1 MMRIRGFT
9 RSSLQLNACFD
20 GFAYIMP
27 RFDAPSCR
35 FVVLVSGHGSNL
47 RALHQAMVHASEPVP
62 EPFDHSLVD
71 ATSGQVPKVI
81 KDLVDNSVVGSNA
94 GLTTDL
100 KANSN
105 KGSVVGVISN
115 RPLAQ
120 ALVWAHEQGIPTEV
134 IDHHLY
140 ESREAFDVALSQA
153 IDTFKPD
160 FILLA
165 GFMRILTPKFVNTY
179 LGRLINIHPSL
190 LPALPGLHTHARAL
204 EAGLLQHGCTVHFV
218 TPELDHG
225 PTIAQGVLNIGPQDT
240 VESLA
245 QRVQKIEHVVYPT
258 VARWLADGLVSLT
271 SDQTVHIKN
280 VTQRLF
286 LESSP

>member
-1 MMRIRGFT
+1 MMRIRVFT
-9 RSSLQLNACFD
+9 RSSLQLNACFV

-27 RFDAPSCR
+27 RFNAPSCR
-35 FVVLVSGHGSNL
+35 FIVLVSGQGSNL
-47 RALHQAMVHASEPVP
+47 RALHQAMVQVP
-62 EPFDHSLVD
+62 EPELLDQSPCD
-71 ATSGQVPKVI
+71 AASGQVTDALKDSVN
-81 KDLVDNSVVGSNA
+81 DLVLGA
-94 GLTTDL
+94 KTG
-100 KANSN
+100 SN

-115 RPLAQ
+115 RPSAQ
-120 ALVWAHEQGIPTEV
+120 ALVWAHEHGIPTEV
-134 IDHHLY
+134 IDHRLY

-153 IDTFKPD
+153 IDTFEPD

-204 EAGLLQHGCTVHFV
+204 EAGLSQHGCTVHFV

-225 PTIAQGVLNIGPQDT
+225 PTIAQGVINIGPQDT

-245 QRVQKIEHVVYPT
+245 QRVQKLEHIVYPT
-258 VARWLADGLVSLT
+258 VARWLANGLVSLT
-271 SDQTVHIKN
+271 SDQTVRIKN

>member
-1 MMRIRGFT
+1 MIRIRGFT

-27 RFDAPSCR
+27 RFDAPSRR
-35 FVVLVSGHGSNL
+35 FVVLVSGQGSNL
-47 RALHQAMVHASEPVP
+47 RALHQAMIQVLEP
-62 EPFDHSLVD
+62 EPLDQPLFDAVRGQIADPLKDSVNGLVM
-71 ATSGQVPKVI
+71 
-81 KDLVDNSVVGSNA
+81 GSNT
-94 GLTTDL
+94 G
-100 KANSN
+100 SN

-120 ALVWAHEQGIPTEV
+120 ALVWAREQGIPTEV

-153 IDTFKPD
+153 IDTFQPD
-160 FILLA
+160 YILLA

-204 EAGLLQHGCTVHFV
+204 ETGLLQHGCTVHFV

-225 PTIAQGVLNIGPQDT
+225 PTIAQGVINIGPQDT

-245 QRVQKIEHVVYPT
+245 QRVQKIEHIVYPT

>member
-20 GFAYIMP
+20 GFVYIMP
-27 RFDAPSCR
+27 RFNAPSCR
-35 FVVLVSGHGSNL
+35 FVVLVSGQGSNL
-47 RALHQAMVHASEPVP
+47 RALHQAMVQVSEP
-62 EPFDHSLVD
+62 EPLDQSLFD
-71 ATSGQVPKVI
+71 AMSGQVTDALKESVN
-81 KDLVDNSVVGSNA
+81 DLVTGA
-94 GLTTDL
+94 
-100 KANSN
+100 N
-105 KGSVVGVISN
+105 KGSIVGVISN

-134 IDHHLY
+134 IDHRLY
-140 ESREAFDVALSQA
+140 ESREAFDIALSQA

-165 GFMRILTPKFVNTY
+165 GFMRILTPTFVNTY

-225 PTIAQGVLNIGPQDT
+225 PTIAQGVINIGPQDT

-245 QRVQKIEHVVYPT
+245 QRVQKIEHIVYPI

>member
-1 MMRIRGFT
+1 MIRIRGFT

-20 GFAYIMP
+20 VFAYIMP
-27 RFDAPSCR
+27 RFDASSCR
-35 FVVLVSGHGSNL
+35 FVVLVSGQGSNL
-47 RALHQAMVHASEPVP
+47 CALHRAMVPVLDP
-62 EPFDHSLVD
+62 ATLDRSIFDAV
-71 ATSGQVPKVI
+71 SGQNADAFKASA
-81 KDLVDNSVVGSNA
+81 KDSVMGSN
-94 GLTTDL
+94 TV
-100 KANSN
+100 
-105 KGSVVGVISN
+105 SVVGVISN

-120 ALVWAHEQGIPTEV
+120 ALVWAQEQGIPTEV
-134 IDHHLY
+134 VDHRSY
-140 ESREAFDVALSQA
+140 GSREEFDVALSQA
-153 IDTFKPD
+153 IDTFQPD

-165 GFMRILTPKFVNTY
+165 GFMRILTPEFVTTY

-225 PTIAQGVLNIGPQDT
+225 PMIAQGVINIGPQDT

-245 QRVQKIEHVVYPT
+245 QRVQKIEHIVYPT